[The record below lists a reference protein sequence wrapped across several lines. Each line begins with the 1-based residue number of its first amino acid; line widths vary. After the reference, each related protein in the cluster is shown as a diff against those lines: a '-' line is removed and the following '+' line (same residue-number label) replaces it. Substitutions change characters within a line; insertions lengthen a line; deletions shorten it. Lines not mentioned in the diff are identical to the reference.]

1 MPFLGTLDGDLVIP
15 PQVDDSATVVC
26 PVCEEKMSVIASYE
40 RDGSFVSRHFRHYER
55 EGSPEAM
62 DSSGQATLNELGKAG
77 KCPGESD
84 QHLKMKSIAYARL
97 ENDFPDARIEL
108 ESGVGDRIADV
119 LVSFDEPRNPHGKGI
134 AAEVQYRNKGKD
146 IDAVT
151 EHYLEREY
159 SVAWLEEED
168 FSNYDVDLSGVLT
181 VWPYALPDRS
191 GLEGYPDVGRW
202 LRQEK
207 YPTVEREIPI
217 PGEYWA
223 SFDKSD
229 EWVRIA
235 KRGLRRRGRA
245 WATISRSPWG
255 DLTFQLGKRE
265 RGYNADIESVTVQV
279 SPEDCDRLRAFAD
292 RLEREG
298 FESEPPSPPEREE
311 AWHDIFT
318 EWLSGTDTITAWL
331 SATFSPDDD
340 IVIALG
346 KKHPKET
353 DRVSMVVDRRAVNA
367 LSEIADLLERAFEIE
382 RKK

>member
-1 MPFLGTLDGDLVIP
+1 MPFLGTLEGDRVIP
-15 PQVDDSATVVC
+15 PQVEDNATVVC
-26 PVCEEKMSVIASYE
+26 PVCDEQMTVISSYE
-40 RDGSFVSRHFRHYER
+40 RENSFVSRHFRHEKQ
-55 EGSPEAM
+55 EA
-62 DSSGQATLNELGKAG
+62 DVEASTTTGQATLDEIGKTG

-97 ENDFPDARIEL
+97 DNDFSEATLEL
-108 ESGVGDRIADV
+108 ESGIGDRVADV
-119 LVSFDEPRNPHGKGI
+119 LLTFDEPRNPYGRGI
-134 AAEVQYRNKGKD
+134 AVEVQYRNEGKD
-146 IDAVT
+146 IEAVT
-151 EHYLEREY
+151 DHYLASGY
-159 SVAWLEEED
+159 SVVWLDEDD
-168 FSNYDVDLSGVLT
+168 FSDYDVDLSGILT

-191 GLEGYPDVGRW
+191 ALEGYPDIVRW

-207 YPTVEREIPI
+207 SPTVEREIPL
-217 PGEYWA
+217 PGEFWI

-235 KRGLRRRGRA
+235 KQVLRRRGRA

-265 RGYNADIESVTVQV
+265 SGYNADIESVTVQV

-353 DRVSMVVDRRAVNA
+353 DRVSMVVDRRAVNG